1 MFLSWGGDALEESLG
16 ANVPLSPSNPE
27 HVEDKMIRSFR
38 GFVTQSQYSSVLFVV
53 TQRSSSFG
61 GRHKH
66 DRSSLTL
73 PSLKSDQ
80 RQITPCNITALPNRV
95 VMRVKDMITQ
105 DESKF
110 SPLLLLKTYRDNK

>member
-1 MFLSWGGDALEESLG
+1 MFLSWGGDALEGSLG

-61 GRHKH
+61 GRHKQN
-66 DRSSLTL
+66 RSSSS
-73 PSLKSDQ
+73 PKCDQ
-80 RQITPCNITALPNRV
+80 RQISSCNFTTLQNRV
-95 VMRVKDMITQ
+95 VMRIKDMITQ
-105 DESKF
+105 DES
-110 SPLLLLKTYRDNK
+110 N